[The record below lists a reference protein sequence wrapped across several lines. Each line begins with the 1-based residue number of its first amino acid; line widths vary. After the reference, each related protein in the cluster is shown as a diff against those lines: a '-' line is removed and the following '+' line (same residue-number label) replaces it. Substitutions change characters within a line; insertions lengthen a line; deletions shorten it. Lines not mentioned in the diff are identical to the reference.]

1 MYGWWIKKRRAENN
15 EMERA
20 WKEQGNKHQN
30 IASSVL
36 TSCVIL
42 RYTLNLSEPKYP
54 HLSCFYFF
62 LMSIMSAVL
71 ILHIQSKAQLNIFY
85 LLSKYSLAVILKYYL
100 GLGLPGGLI
109 EP

>member
-1 MYGWWIKKRRAENN
+1 MSLRQASHFKLCMDGGLKKGGLRKN

-30 IASSVL
+30 TASSVL

-71 ILHIQSKAQLNIFY
+71 IPHMHSKAQLNIF
-85 LLSKYSLAVILKYYL
+85 LSTFKV
-100 GLGLPGGLI
+100 
-109 EP
+109 